1 MSKMESMGI
10 RRLVISMSVP
20 IALSMLVS
28 ALYNIVDSI
37 FVAGYSQDALLAVSL
52 CYPVQTL
59 MIAVA
64 CGTGVGFNTLLARYL
79 GQNNG
84 KMADQSVMHGL
95 LLALLN
101 WLVFAL
107 AGWFGA
113 KAFMQSFAGDQAVI
127 ASGVSYIRI
136 CTLFSFGIFVQ
147 ITFERIMQAAGRPMY
162 NMAIQCIGALVNII
176 LDPILI
182 FGLLHFPALGVAGA
196 AIATV
201 IGQIIAMG
209 IGIYITHRK
218 VPEVHMDIRNFA
230 LDTMMLKEIY
240 KVGVPAMVMQAVTGF
255 MGILMNYIL
264 APFSDMAVSV
274 FGVYTKL
281 QQFVFMAVMGIS
293 NAIIPILA
301 FNYGARRKDR
311 IFPAV
316 RFSLQI
322 ACAIMLLGTIVFLAF
337 PAQLLSMF
345 NADASMYEIGIP
357 CLREISLSFVFAG
370 ISMILCSCFQ
380 ALRKPVESLI
390 VSLLRQLIVLI
401 PLLALMMNLF
411 GLQIGWYAFLLT
423 EGACALLSLFLWK
436 RIRDHL
442 TFE

>member
-37 FVAGYSQDALLAVSL
+37 FVAGYSQDGLLAVSL
-52 CYPVQTL
+52 CYPIQTL

-176 LDPILI
+176 LAPILI

-196 AIATV
+196 ATATV

-209 IGIYITHRK
+209 IGIYITYRK
-218 VPEVHMDIRNFA
+218 VPEVHMDIKNFV
-230 LDTMMLKEIY
+230 LDTTMLKEIY

-255 MGILMNYIL
+255 INYRQED
-264 APFSDMAVSV
+264 S
-274 FGVYTKL
+274 
-281 QQFVFMAVMGIS
+281 
-293 NAIIPILA
+293 
-301 FNYGARRKDR
+301 
-311 IFPAV
+311 
-316 RFSLQI
+316 
-322 ACAIMLLGTIVFLAF
+322 
-337 PAQLLSMF
+337 
-345 NADASMYEIGIP
+345 ASIG
-357 CLREISLSFVFAG
+357 
-370 ISMILCSCFQ
+370 
-380 ALRKPVESLI
+380 
-390 VSLLRQLIVLI
+390 
-401 PLLALMMNLF
+401 
-411 GLQIGWYAFLLT
+411 
-423 EGACALLSLFLWK
+423 
-436 RIRDHL
+436 
-442 TFE
+442 

>member
-52 CYPVQTL
+52 CYPIQTL

-136 CTLFSFGIFVQ
+136 CTLFHSASLSRSRSKGSC
-147 ITFERIMQAAGRPMY
+147 RPPDVR
-162 NMAIQCIGALVNII
+162 C
-176 LDPILI
+176 
-182 FGLLHFPALGVAGA
+182 
-196 AIATV
+196 T
-201 IGQIIAMG
+201 
-209 IGIYITHRK
+209 TW
-218 VPEVHMDIRNFA
+218 
-230 LDTMMLKEIY
+230 
-240 KVGVPAMVMQAVTGF
+240 
-255 MGILMNYIL
+255 
-264 APFSDMAVSV
+264 PFSVS
-274 FGVYTKL
+274 GRL
-281 QQFVFMAVMGIS
+281 SIS
-293 NAIIPILA
+293 SWP
-301 FNYGARRKDR
+301 
-311 IFPAV
+311 P
-316 RFSLQI
+316 
-322 ACAIMLLGTIVFLAF
+322 
-337 PAQLLSMF
+337 
-345 NADASMYEIGIP
+345 
-357 CLREISLSFVFAG
+357 
-370 ISMILCSCFQ
+370 
-380 ALRKPVESLI
+380 
-390 VSLLRQLIVLI
+390 
-401 PLLALMMNLF
+401 
-411 GLQIGWYAFLLT
+411 
-423 EGACALLSLFLWK
+423 SLFSDCFIF
-436 RIRDHL
+436 RH
-442 TFE
+442 

>member
-10 RRLVISMSVP
+10 RRLVITMSVP

-37 FVAGYSQDALLAVSL
+37 FVAGFSQNALLAVSL
-52 CYPVQTL
+52 CYPIQTL

-64 CGTGVGFNTLLARYL
+64 CGTGVGFNTLLAKYL
-79 GQNNG
+79 GENNME
-84 KMADQSVMHGL
+84 MADQSVLHGL
-95 LLALLN
+95 LLALFN
-101 WLVFAL
+101 WIVFAVL
-107 AGWFGA
+107 GWFFA
-113 KAFMQSFAGDQAVI
+113 EAFMKSFAGDEAVI
-127 ASGVSYIRI
+127 ASGMSYIRI
-136 CTLFSFGIFVQ
+136 CTLFSFGIFIQ

-162 NMAIQCIGALVNII
+162 NMAIQCIGALINII
-176 LDPILI
+176 LDPIMI
-182 FGLLHFPALGVAGA
+182 FGLFGFPVLGVSGA

-201 IGQIIAMG
+201 IGQIAAMG
-209 IGIYITHRK
+209 IGIFITHKK
-218 VPEVHMDIRNFA
+218 VPEIHMDIKQFKI
-230 LDTMMLKEIY
+230 DIHMLKEIY
-240 KVGVPAMVMQAVTGF
+240 KVGIPAMIMQAVTGF

-311 IFPAV
+311 ILPTV
-316 RFSLQI
+316 KFSLQI
-322 ACAIMLLGTIVFLAF
+322 ASGIMFLGMILFLAF
-337 PAQLLSMF
+337 PNQLLSMF

-380 ALRKPVESLI
+380 ALRKPMESLI
-390 VSLLRQLIVLI
+390 VSLLRQLILLI
-401 PLLALMMNLF
+401 PLLAFMMYTF
-411 GLQIGWYAFLLT
+411 GLQIGWYAFAIT
-423 EGACALLSLFLWK
+423 EALCAILSLILWK
-436 RIRDHL
+436 KIKNNL
-442 TFE
+442 SFE